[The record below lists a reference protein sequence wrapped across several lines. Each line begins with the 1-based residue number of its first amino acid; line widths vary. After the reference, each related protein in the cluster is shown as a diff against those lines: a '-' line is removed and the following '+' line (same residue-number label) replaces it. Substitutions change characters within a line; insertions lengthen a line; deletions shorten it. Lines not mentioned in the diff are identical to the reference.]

1 MLLILFLV
9 ECVEVAREGLRYNW
23 VNNWLGRSWTAVQ
36 LEGLIIL
43 LVGCL
48 EFEFLRLIVR
58 HST

>member
-9 ECVEVAREGLRYNW
+9 ECVEVAREGLRYNGI
-23 VNNWLGRSWTAVQ
+23 NNWLGRSWTTVQ

-43 LVGCL
+43 LVGRL
-48 EFEFLRLIVR
+48 KFEFLRLIVR